1 MPISHKHVP
10 FQYSDYISPL
20 PADELIKI
28 GSVKQSLYNEGVE
41 KVQKRIDELDKYG
54 FQIEKPEDR
63 QYFSQ
68 EMDKLIKSVNESS
81 AKTDFSNMAN
91 VRSILSI
98 GRPLENDPYILNAIE
113 GSKELQRRKKLLSEL
128 KSSERS
134 PANDWLFMN
143 DAEQWYNDGKVGSK
157 LSKGKQYTPYTDPSE
172 YVSKI
177 VNKVKPN
184 IETDIIR
191 ENGFLKKEEREE
203 LAKQR
208 LKSWMENNL
217 PPQIVNQI
225 KIDAEYE
232 IRNADPAQ
240 MKNNYFN
247 TAYKQLNQVEDMMS
261 RLESLSSVTKE
272 QQDIYKNLIIRKRV
286 LEEALQTAPESDEEA
301 KNLYLQ
307 SAYDDFITGQADL
320 YAYKKE
326 KKDWSTDAYV
336 LANYNASIRKTERE
350 EREKA
355 DERIYRRRRE
365 IDAEFGIN
373 QGSGGTTGTG
383 GTGGTGTTGGRGKK
397 ETESEKARKL
407 KFETLKNKATQFNT
421 SSSDWKTVTA
431 INNEEDANK
440 KLFVDAINKALSN
453 KNYSTEAPIT
463 QLEDATIEVRKS
475 GSGHEFRVKSTSKE
489 DGFIIKDSEFE
500 NALKEFIFGSTTVSA
515 SGTNV
520 QTAPRSMNPESAS
533 LSNYLGQTGEYKGA
547 SPSLSTSDIDAYYSA
562 EEDQDED

>member
-63 QYFSQ
+63 EYFSQ

-113 GSKELQRRKKLLSEL
+113 GSKELQRRKKVLSEL

-143 DAEQWYNDGKVGSK
+143 DAEQWYNDGKVGTK
-157 LSKGKQYTPYTDPSE
+157 LSSGKEYTPYTDPSE

-177 VNKVKPN
+177 ISKVKPN

-203 LAKQR
+203 LTKQR

-225 KIDAEYE
+225 RIDAEYE
-232 IRNADPAQ
+232 IRNVDPAQ
-240 MKNNYFN
+240 MKNNYFDA
-247 TAYKQLNQVEDMMS
+247 AYSQFSKVEDMMR

-272 QQDIYKNLIIRKRV
+272 QQDMYKNLIIRKKV
-286 LEEALQTAPESDEEA
+286 LQEALAEAPESDEEA
-301 KNLYLQ
+301 RNLYFQ
-307 SAYDDFITGQADL
+307 SAFDDFITGELDL

-326 KKDWSTDAYV
+326 KKNWATDAYR
-336 LANYNASIRKTERE
+336 LADYNASIRRAERQERE
-350 EREKA
+350 AA

-373 QGSGGTTGTG
+373 QGSGGTTGT
-383 GTGGTGTTGGRGKK
+383 TGTGTTGGRGKK

-407 KFETLKNKATQFNT
+407 KFETLKNKATQFKTN
-421 SSSDWKTVTA
+421 SSDWVDVTA
-431 INNEEDANK
+431 INNEAPEMQR
-440 KLFVDAINKALSN
+440 LYIDAINKALSN
-453 KNYSTEAPIT
+453 KNYSTKAPIT
-463 QLEDATIEVRKS
+463 ELEEAYIEVRKS
-475 GSGHEFRVKSTSKE
+475 GSGHEFKVKSTPEE
-489 DGFIIKDSEFE
+489 DGFIIKDSDFE

-515 SGTNV
+515 SGTSV
-520 QTAPRSMNPESAS
+520 QTTPSTAMNAGPMSGYFNDAGDYTGNTSSLSAS
-533 LSNYLGQTGEYKGA
+533 DVDN
-547 SPSLSTSDIDAYYSA
+547 YYST
-562 EEDQDED
+562 EEDQEED